1 MFVTV
6 NPEYDNPK
14 RLKDFVDMFDENL
27 IGIRAE
33 SSKSEA
39 LLDMLRKFK
48 VPVGLNDDEKETIKE
63 YFT

>member
-1 MFVTV
+1 
-6 NPEYDNPK
+6 
-14 RLKDFVDMFDENL
+14 MFDENL

-48 VPVGLNDDEKETIKE
+48 VPVGLNEDEKETIKE